1 MPETTEVYGKS
12 VQGRSLTAYILGN
25 GSNVT
30 CIFGAFH
37 GNERGTVGVVERLR
51 VYLKAHADALESC
64 RVVLVPCANP
74 DGWNANTRANA
85 HGVDLN
91 RNFPFHWQRKAAS
104 KHTNPGPRP
113 ASEPETQA
121 MMRLL
126 AKYKPAKVISLHSP
140 LHELVWTAD
149 SGLRMAQ
156 LMRKSNHY
164 KVAETTGYPTPGSFG
179 NYCGKQLN
187 IGIVT
192 LELPSQSADAAWKAN
207 QAALLAAIR
216 FDDHAEAAE
225 K

>member
-1 MPETTEVYGKS
+1 MEVYGNS
-12 VQGRSLTAYILGN
+12 VQGRPLTACILGN
-25 GSNVT
+25 GENVT

-37 GNERGTVGVVERLR
+37 GNERGTVGVVEKLR
-51 VYLKAHADALESC
+51 ACLKTHAQEMENC
-64 RVVLVPCANP
+64 RVILVPCANP

-91 RNFPFHWQRKAAS
+91 RNFPFHWQAKAAS
-104 KHTNPGPRP
+104 KHTNPGPNP

-121 MMRLL
+121 IMRLL
-126 AKYKPAKVISLHSP
+126 AKYKPSKVISLHSP
-140 LHELVWTAD
+140 LHELVWTGN

-156 LMRKSNHY
+156 LMRDKNHY

-207 QAALLAAIR
+207 QTALLAVIH
-216 FDDHAEAAE
+216 FDVKPGKNGNAN
-225 K
+225 